1 VIPTGLPGRAE
12 PSGYDPAA
20 PLQAPTE
27 PRIRDGLRDT
37 VAAFLAARLM
47 LFAISAMGGG
57 ALPLPPGQPPL
68 DSGFP
73 PPDLSPGWHMVVTA
87 TQRQDALWF
96 LRIAVDGYRSEDNS
110 AAFFPMYPMAIRVVS
125 WIPGVGPLGAG
136 LIVSNAALFG
146 GLLMLHALT
155 RRELGTRLAG
165 PTVWFAALF
174 PTSFFFLAPYTESTF
189 LLLSVSAFWFARRD
203 RWAAAGAAGALAA
216 LTRSVGALLLP
227 ALAVEALRQWLID
240 GRPALP
246 RLAGAAA
253 VALGPLAYL
262 AYWQVRFQEFWRP
275 LEVQRNWRP
284 AGTTWPTTSLWHA
297 VEDAWRYQTWWLID
311 LVVVALAVA
320 GVVAAARRIPAAYS
334 VYAGASLILPLL
346 FPFGDRPLLSVPRF
360 ATVVFPVAW
369 GYAVVTERRPNASAA
384 VFAAFAAGYG
394 LFAVLFINWWYIF

>member
-1 VIPTGLPGRAE
+1 MTSTDLPGRPQRA
-12 PSGYDPAA
+12 GRGQAVALAA
-20 PLQAPTE
+20 PKE
-27 PRIRDGLRDT
+27 PRIRDGLHDT
-37 VAAFLAARLM
+37 VAAFLATRLL

-57 ALPLPPGQPPL
+57 ALPLPAGQPPL
-68 DSGFP
+68 DSGFA

-87 TQRQDALWF
+87 TERQDALWF
-96 LRIAVDGYRSEDNS
+96 LRIAQDGYRAADNS
-110 AAFFPMYPMAIRVVS
+110 AAFFPLYPIAIRVVS

-136 LIVSNAALFG
+136 LLVSNAALFG

-155 RRELGTRLAG
+155 RRELGTALAG

-203 RWAAAGAAGALAA
+203 RWAGAGAAGALAA

-240 GRPALP
+240 ERPALP
-246 RLAGAAA
+246 RFAGAAA

-284 AGTTWPTTSLWHA
+284 AGTTWPTTSVWHA
-297 VEDAWRYQTWWLID
+297 MEDAWRYQTWWLMD
-311 LVVVALAVA
+311 LVVVAVAVA
-320 GVVAAARRIPAAYS
+320 GVVAAARRVPAAYS
-334 VYAGASLILPLL
+334 VYAGASLVLPLL
-346 FPFGDRPLLSVPRF
+346 FPLGDRPLLSVPRF
-360 ATVVFPVAW
+360 AIVVFPVAW
-369 GYAVVTERRPNASAA
+369 GYAVVTERRPNAATA
-384 VFAAFAAGYG
+384 VLAGFTAGYG
-394 LFAVLFINWWYIF
+394 LLALLFINWWYIF